1 MIRPGLALAG
11 IGVLLVAL
19 TGAGLLVHIPGAD
32 SVGTMP
38 RTWLFIG
45 IMALAAAAYLA
56 SVAVVLR
63 HALPRGALGPVLGVA
78 LVLRAMVLP
87 AYPFL
92 SSDLFRYV
100 WDGRVQNAGIN
111 PYRYIP
117 ADPALGTLQ
126 DAAIYQHV
134 GRREY
139 APTIYPPVAQ
149 LVFRAVAAVSE
160 TPLAIKATMVGFEAL
175 AIGCLAALLRSAG
188 LPPARVLIYA
198 WNPLAVWAFAGNG
211 HVDAVSIGLIAL
223 ALLARA
229 RGRYGLVG
237 AILGAATLVKFLP
250 IVLAPALW
258 RRWKVRFVAALA
270 VAIVLPYTLYA
281 DVGWRVFGFLGA
293 YGGEEGL
300 SAGTGPWLLA
310 GLGRLVTLPGYA
322 GPVYLALA
330 ALALAVIGIR
340 IALWTQWPADRESDI
355 TQVCGACCILAGFTV
370 VAISPHY
377 PWYFVWLAVPACVA
391 PFRSVIWLSVAPLLL
406 YLDPW
411 TEKFVWASLVYV
423 PVFVLIWFDL
433 KRGLPVSP
441 SDAGSEATRR
451 STPSAWI
458 AAPPNRGPR

>member
-1 MIRPGLALAG
+1 M
-11 IGVLLVAL
+11 GVLLVAL

-45 IMALAAAAYLA
+45 IIALAAAAYLA

-63 HALPRGALGPVLGVA
+63 HAPPRGALWLVLGVA

-92 SSDLFRYV
+92 SSDLFRYI
-100 WDGRVQNAGIN
+100 WDGRVQNADTN

-117 ADPALGTLQ
+117 ADPALVTLR
-126 DAAIYQHV
+126 DAAIYPHV

-160 TPLAIKATMVGFEAL
+160 TPLAMKAAMVGFETL
-175 AIGCLAALLRSAG
+175 AIGCLVALLRSAG
-188 LPPARVLIYA
+188 LPPARVLVYA

-229 RGRYGLVG
+229 RHRDGWAG

-258 RRWKVRFVAALA
+258 RRWNIRFIAALIA
-270 VAIVLPYTLYA
+270 AIGLPYALYA
-281 DVGWRVFGFLGA
+281 DVGWRVFGFLTA

-300 SAGTGPWLLA
+300 SAGTGLWLLA

-322 GPVYLALA
+322 GPAYLALA
-330 ALALAVIGIR
+330 AIALAAIGVR
-340 IALWTQWPADRESDI
+340 IALWTRWPADQRADI
-355 TQVCGACCILAGFTV
+355 TQVCGACGILAAATV
-370 VAISPHY
+370 VALCPHY

-411 TEKFVWASLVYV
+411 TERFVWASLVYV
-423 PVFVLIWFDL
+423 PAFVLTWLDL
-433 KRGLPVSP
+433 KRGFPFSSLV
-441 SDAGSEATRR
+441 ARGEATGQ
-451 STPSAWI
+451 SAPPAWI
-458 AAPPNRGPR
+458 TAPPKRGSQ

>member
-1 MIRPGLALAG
+1 MTRAARALGG

-32 SVGTMP
+32 NVGTMP

-63 HALPRGALGPVLGVA
+63 HTPPPGALWFVLGVA

-92 SSDLFRYV
+92 SSDVFRYV

-117 ADPALGTLQ
+117 ADPALSALR
-126 DAAIYQHV
+126 DAVIYPHV

-149 LVFRAVAAVSE
+149 MVFRAVATVSE
-160 TPLAIKATMVGFEAL
+160 TPLAMKAAMVGFEAL
-175 AIGCLAALLRSAG
+175 AVGCLVALLRRAG
-188 LPPARVLIYA
+188 LPPARVLVYA

-229 RGRYGLVG
+229 RRRGGWAG
-237 AILGAATLVKFLP
+237 ALLGAATLVKFLP

-258 RRWKVRFVAALA
+258 RRWNVRFIAALI
-270 VAIVLPYTLYA
+270 VAIVLPYALYA
-281 DVGWRVFGFLGA
+281 DVGWRVFGFLPA

-300 SAGTGPWLLA
+300 SAGTGLWLLA

-322 GPVYLALA
+322 GPAYLGLA
-330 ALALAVIGIR
+330 AIVLAAIAIR
-340 IALWTQWPADRESDI
+340 IALWTRWPVDQRADI
-355 TQVCGACCILAGFTV
+355 TQVCGACCILAASTV
-370 VAISPHY
+370 VALCPHY
-377 PWYFVWLAVPACVA
+377 PWYFVWLAAPACVA

-411 TEKFVWASLVYV
+411 TEKFIWASLVYV
-423 PVFVLIWFDL
+423 PAFVLTWFDL
-433 KRGLPVSP
+433 KRGLPFAPLVEK
-441 SDAGSEATRR
+441 GGGTGR
-451 STPSAWI
+451 SALPAWI
-458 AAPPNRGPR
+458 AAPPKRGSQ